1 MKTKNICD
9 TDKPADKLIDKRVQR
24 SQEVV
29 LAATQELM
37 SEEGIAG
44 FSVDEVSRRSG
55 VSKTT
60 IYRHWASRS
69 ALLVD
74 ACSHLNPCVEQVN
87 TGSLR
92 GDVTTLAA
100 YLAHK
105 LQSSRGATVMPSV
118 IDAAEHDPEMACLL
132 AEMHTRFLFPFVAA
146 AAHAQERGEL
156 PLDYDPAAFADA
168 FLAPFFYRR
177 WFSRQPLDEAFV
189 QGIIRSMVGPLG
201 EE

>member
-1 MKTKNICD
+1 MSN
-9 TDKPADKLIDKRVQR
+9 TDKPIDKRVQR
-24 SQEVV
+24 SREVV
-29 LAATQELM
+29 LTTTQELM

-60 IYRHWASRS
+60 IYRHWPSRS

-74 ACSHLNPCVEQVN
+74 ACSHLNPCVEQAN

-92 GDVTTLAA
+92 GDVTALAA
-100 YLAHK
+100 YLAYK
-105 LQSSRGATVMPSV
+105 LQFSRGATVMPSV
-118 IDAAEHDPEMACLL
+118 IDAAEHDPEMARLL
-132 AEMHTRFLFPFVAA
+132 AEMHTQFLAPFVATA
-146 AAHAQERGEL
+146 VRAQERGEL
-156 PLDYDPAAFADA
+156 PPGQTPAAFADA

-177 WFSRQPLDEAFV
+177 WFSRKPLDDAFV
-189 QGIIRSMVGPLG
+189 QGVIRSMVGHLG